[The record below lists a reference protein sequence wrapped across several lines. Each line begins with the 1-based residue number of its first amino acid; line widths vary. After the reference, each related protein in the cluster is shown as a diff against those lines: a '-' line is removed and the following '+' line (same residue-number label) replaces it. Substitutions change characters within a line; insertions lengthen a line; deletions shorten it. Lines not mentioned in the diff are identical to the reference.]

1 MEYRRLGLSGLKVS
15 RICLGTASFGERTS
29 APVAA
34 RIVGSAFDAG
44 INFIDTADSYPPATA
59 PGKSERIVGRLIAKH
74 RDNWVLA
81 TKFSRKI
88 INKDP
93 NCGGLG
99 RKWMM
104 QAIDGSLKRLATDYI
119 DVYYLHHDDLQT
131 PVEETLR
138 GMDDLIRAGKVRYF
152 GLSNFQGWRIA
163 EVVKECQRQG
173 VPKPIVVQPFY
184 HALYRL
190 AEVEILPACAYYGLG
205 VVPYAV
211 LARGVLTGKYIPGKK
226 PPKDSKGG
234 IGQRNFMDSEYRPES
249 LRIAQ
254 QLKAHAE
261 NKGMK
266 LGYFALNWMLN
277 NALVTSVLSGPRT
290 LEQWREYLAALRYSF
305 DAADEAVVD
314 KLVPRGHP
322 SSPGHTDR
330 KYPVTGRVPRA
341 R

>member
-34 RIVGSAFDAG
+34 RIISLAFDAG

-59 PGKSERIVGRLIAKH
+59 PGASERIIGRLIAKQ
-74 RDNWVLA
+74 RDRWVLA
-81 TKFSRKI
+81 TKFSRQT
-88 INKDP
+88 NTKDP
-93 NCGGLG
+93 NCGGLS

-104 QAIDGSLKRLATDYI
+104 QAIDGSLKRLATDYV
-119 DVYYLHHDDLQT
+119 DVYYLHHDDPQT

-138 GMDDLIRAGKVRYF
+138 GMDDLIRSGKVRYF
-152 GLSNFQGWRIA
+152 GLSNYQGWRIA
-163 EVVKECQRQG
+163 EVVKECRRLG
-173 VPKPIVVQPFY
+173 VPQPIVVQPFY

-190 AEVEILPACAYYGLG
+190 AEVEILPASAYYGLG
-205 VVPYAV
+205 VVPYAA
-211 LARGVLTGKYIPGKK
+211 LARGVLTGKYVPGRK

-234 IGQRNFMDSEYRPES
+234 LGQQNFIQSEYRPES
-249 LRIAQ
+249 LKIAQ
-254 QLKAHAE
+254 QLKVHAE
-261 NKGMK
+261 KKGMK

-277 NALVTSVLSGPRT
+277 NALVTSVLAGPRT
-290 LEQWREYLAALRYSF
+290 LEQWREYLAALDYSF
-305 DAADEAVVD
+305 DAADEALVD
-314 KLVPRGHP
+314 RLVPRGHS

-330 KYPVTGRVPRA
+330 KYPVAGRVPLA